1 MKYEKQLE
9 LKMNVLLDSFRGIKA
24 HLQGAE
30 IRDILPSPDEFGY
43 RNKIEYSFGDF
54 KQ

>member
-1 MKYEKQLE
+1 MDIV
-9 LKMNVLLDSFRGIKA
+9 MDSFRGIKEQ
-24 HLQGAE
+24 LEGAE

-54 KQ
+54 KS